1 MARTSKKHNVYQNG
15 AGKAVK
21 ESVNDQICR
30 TALYARL
37 SVEDNGKD
45 GDSLESQLMY
55 LRSYIAD
62 KPEFQLCGEFT
73 DNGFTGT
80 NYHRPGFQEMI
91 RQVREGRIDCIV
103 IKDLSRLGRNYI
115 DTGDFIE
122 KICPMLG
129 LRLIA
134 VNDRF
139 DTAGLTSAAEMSASV
154 MNIANDMYAKDISRK
169 ACSAL
174 QGKMERGEYIGNY
187 APYGYL
193 KDPENKNHLIPDP
206 ATAPV
211 VVRIY
216 QMRAEGMGIGRIA
229 RVLNKEDIS
238 SPGRYRFEN
247 GIITNN
253 NKKGKNLLWNRHVL
267 SDILKNVAYIGN
279 LAQAR
284 GRSALYR
291 GIPFHL
297 TKPDDWVVARGTHEG
312 IISQELFRKVQDVN
326 EQRSAANKAN
336 SGKYDYLPR
345 AVNLYGKKLVCA
357 DCEAV
362 IKLVRSI
369 STKKDK
375 AYFTFKC
382 PVYIEHGEQGC
393 TDKKIPQA
401 ELDQAVL
408 ATIQAHIRLFG
419 ECKEILEKMQKKAG
433 QKNSRGPYQKILHEM
448 EQKVKQKH
456 TLRAGLY
463 MDFKEGIL
471 TEEEYLYSK
480 KRFTEEIER
489 MEREMESVRAKAEEA
504 ACSMDQF
511 QNWTGLIEKYKDIQ
525 ELSRET
531 VEAFVQKVILHDNR
545 KVEIHLNYMD
555 EFRAARDFCKKQGEG
570 AA

>member
-1 MARTSKKHNVYQNG
+1 M
-15 AGKAVK
+15 
-21 ESVNDQICR
+21 NDQICR

-62 KPEFQLCGEFT
+62 KPEFQLYGEFT

-122 KICPMLG
+122 KICPMLD

-229 RVLNKEDIS
+229 GVLNKEDIS

-253 NKKGKNLLWNRHVL
+253 NKKGKNLLWNRQHAGFQL
-267 SDILKNVAYIGN
+267 SIC
-279 LAQAR
+279 R
-284 GRSALYR
+284 
-291 GIPFHL
+291 P
-297 TKPDDWVVARGTHEG
+297 
-312 IISQELFRKVQDVN
+312 RK
-326 EQRSAANKAN
+326 AA
-336 SGKYDYLPR
+336 
-345 AVNLYGKKLVCA
+345 AV
-357 DCEAV
+357 
-362 IKLVRSI
+362 
-369 STKKDK
+369 
-375 AYFTFKC
+375 
-382 PVYIEHGEQGC
+382 
-393 TDKKIPQA
+393 
-401 ELDQAVL
+401 
-408 ATIQAHIRLFG
+408 
-419 ECKEILEKMQKKAG
+419 
-433 QKNSRGPYQKILHEM
+433 
-448 EQKVKQKH
+448 
-456 TLRAGLY
+456 
-463 MDFKEGIL
+463 
-471 TEEEYLYSK
+471 
-480 KRFTEEIER
+480 
-489 MEREMESVRAKAEEA
+489 
-504 ACSMDQF
+504 
-511 QNWTGLIEKYKDIQ
+511 
-525 ELSRET
+525 
-531 VEAFVQKVILHDNR
+531 
-545 KVEIHLNYMD
+545 
-555 EFRAARDFCKKQGEG
+555 
-570 AA
+570 